1 MVSALAGEVA
11 VMSTYPIEKRIKAVK
26 KIVGRPKYSAY
37 KGDFHRVCDGFA
49 QTKNSATAWLMGWQ
63 RHCAIV
69 PPRSGASVVCLKN
82 RGLWLVDTVIL
93 WNRCWRRMPEVLGR
107 RGLDRKLD
115 YLVRQRATLRAQIT
129 LQRRSG
135 SPDATKIADYQRRI
149 QELEAMMQ
157 RLLNPTATQ

>member
-1 MVSALAGEVA
+1 
-11 VMSTYPIEKRIKAVK
+11 
-26 KIVGRPKYSAY
+26 
-37 KGDFHRVCDGFA
+37 
-49 QTKNSATAWLMGWQ
+49 
-63 RHCAIV
+63 
-69 PPRSGASVVCLKN
+69 
-82 RGLWLVDTVIL
+82 
-93 WNRCWRRMPEVLGR
+93 MPEVLGR